1 MYETHNDLFWQEQQD
16 SGTIFKKKEE
26 GSQFRSSQHVLP
38 KAKYVLGAKEKDS
51 GDQQSQFFLLAL
63 SSSEWPPAFSP
74 IVPSG
79 GANKET

>member
-16 SGTIFKKKEE
+16 SGTSFKKKEE

-51 GDQQSQFFLLAL
+51 GDH
-63 SSSEWPPAFSP
+63 
-74 IVPSG
+74 
-79 GANKET
+79 